1 LRFLPATLCGKAV
14 PVAGHPKGDVV
25 FQHACKMGLEGIVSS
40 LLCRDVDEVRK
51 KAKELGLEEHPG
63 KRRAFAKASP
73 KL

>member
-1 LRFLPATLCGKAV
+1 MDANSDEPWSELDIADLTHSLAYGSTIAD
-14 PVAGHPKGDVV
+14 VA
-25 FQHACKMGLEGIVSS
+25 S
-40 LLCRDVDEVRK
+40 LVCRDVDEVRK

>member
-1 LRFLPATLCGKAV
+1 MDANSDEPWSELDIADLTHSLAYGNTIAD
-14 PVAGHPKGDVV
+14 VA
-25 FQHACKMGLEGIVSS
+25 S
-40 LLCRDVDEVRK
+40 LVCRDGDEVRK